1 MIPLILQAVEDY
13 GYRVFD
19 GGHAYNLNIVG
30 LRSSSRVSGKFDDL
44 IACAYREKIG
54 GPWIVRY
61 WEATLDA
68 GAYWLEHPMRSDGTA
83 ILKGGQYRSAYKLGI
98 HRGYP
103 ALTQA
108 ERVTV
113 YRDNNRDNLLDMVE
127 GTEVSGLFGINIH
140 KAGES
145 STQVGKWSAGCQVF
159 AQASSLSELLELCT
173 KQIEAHPSW
182 APRFTYTL
190 IEV

>member
-1 MIPLILQAVEDY
+1 MRPLLLQAVDDY

-44 IACAYREKIG
+44 ISCAYRERIG
-54 GPWIVRY
+54 GPWTVKY

-68 GAYWLEHPMRSDGTA
+68 GAYYLKHPMRSDGTA
-83 ILKGGQYRSAYKLGI
+83 ILKAGQYRSAYKLGI
-98 HRGYP
+98 HRGHP

-108 ERVTV
+108 EPVTV
-113 YRDNNRDNLLDMVE
+113 YRDNNRDNLLDRVE
-127 GTEVSGLFGINIH
+127 GSEVSGKFGINIH
-140 KAGES
+140 KAGKA

-159 AQASSLSELLELCT
+159 ASEEGLFELLELCQR
-173 KQIEAHPSW
+173 QIAEHPSW
-182 APRFTYTL
+182 VARFTYTL